1 LVIVA
6 IATSTVLSGCAFETT
21 VDESIG
27 IPRRVS
33 EIQFW
38 NGGGL
43 IFEASGG
50 VGVLT
55 KIDTNEKILGKSISF
70 YRYEVTVNGQK
81 TIIVDSEALAIVY
94 KE

>member
-1 LVIVA
+1 MVA
-6 IATSTVLSGCAFETT
+6 AIIGSVTLCGCAFETT
-21 VDESIG
+21 VAESVG

-70 YRYEVTVNGQK
+70 YRYEVTVNGKK

-94 KE
+94 RE